1 MGILDK
7 IKSLFCG
14 KRKQRKFESFIDEN
28 WEKWAERSYYYG
40 MKKEKAP
47 LLWCFLGNFA
57 VGEYTLALRL
67 TSELVDLRA
76 GYANPNRAAEPHGWV
91 DPDGV
96 SL

>member
-14 KRKQRKFESFIDEN
+14 KRKQRKFESFVDEN

-47 LLWCFLGNFA
+47 LPIHFDSSISTNATIMVRGA
-57 VGEYTLALRL
+57 E
-67 TSELVDLRA
+67 SETKKRWGLHVF
-76 GYANPNRAAEPHGWV
+76 
-91 DPDGV
+91 
-96 SL
+96 